1 MVVRAVLFF
10 ATLCLALWHLVVF
23 WMEVAFFPAVRFR
36 AVFSFIA
43 CIFVIVNRLVLVPF
57 FTDLGLIKVDFV
69 FAPVVL
75 PVVSVHASIPLMS
88 FLVIRTPN
96 RLEVKHVEV
105 FVFLKQVN
113 QINRN
118 FILTVSEWAKF
129 SVLTITCIL
138 GITSAKLGFVLG
150 RMVKNL
156 HLVVGKSAIFLW
168 WALLFAPYIV
178 AYYGT
183 ICA

>member
-1 MVVRAVLFF
+1 
-10 ATLCLALWHLVVF
+10 
-23 WMEVAFFPAVRFR
+23 MEDTFFPAVRFR

-118 FILTVSEWAKF
+118 FILTVSE
-129 SVLTITCIL
+129 
-138 GITSAKLGFVLG
+138 
-150 RMVKNL
+150 
-156 HLVVGKSAIFLW
+156 
-168 WALLFAPYIV
+168 
-178 AYYGT
+178 
-183 ICA
+183 

>member
-10 ATLCLALWHLVVF
+10 ATLCLALLHLVVF
-23 WMEVAFFPAVRFR
+23 WMEDTLFPAVTVR
-36 AVFSFIA
+36 AVLTLVA
-43 CIFVIVNRLVLVPF
+43 CVDIIIYCLFLVPF

-105 FVFLKQVN
+105 FVFLK
-113 QINRN
+113 
-118 FILTVSEWAKF
+118 
-129 SVLTITCIL
+129 
-138 GITSAKLGFVLG
+138 
-150 RMVKNL
+150 
-156 HLVVGKSAIFLW
+156 
-168 WALLFAPYIV
+168 
-178 AYYGT
+178 
-183 ICA
+183 